1 MNSPSAP
8 DPYTTAAAQTQSNN
22 QTAQT
27 QQELNMV
34 NQSNPYG
41 SLTYS
46 QSGTNPDG
54 TPIYNATTTLSP
66 AQQQLLEQSEANQ
79 SAAGKVANQYVT
91 GGQGAFSGSGPDLSW
106 NGTATALQN
115 LTNAQLDPQWTQNS
129 NVEEAK
135 LAAQGLSPGQEG
147 YDSQM
152 NLFNQA
158 KNNAYQQADLGDYQ
172 QVVNNAQT
180 QWQDPLTAYSSLMGL
195 SQPTG
200 FTPMNTPT
208 TNVAGTNVSG
218 LVEQNYQQESQNAN
232 AQNGQLAGLA
242 GTALGAA
249 FGVPALGGA
258 LGGSM
263 GGLFGSSPSMG
274 GGNLLSGDAYGGS
287 ATNPLPGLTYA
298 DYA

>member
-8 DPYTTAAAQTQSNN
+8 DPYATAAAQTKSNLATS
-22 QTAQT
+22 QAT
-27 QQELNMV
+27 QEGNMV

-54 TPIYNATTTLSP
+54 TPIYNATTTLAP
-66 AQQQLLEQSEANQ
+66 AQQQLLDQSNANK
-79 SAAGKVANQYVT
+79 SAAGAVANQYAT
-91 GGQGAFSGSGPDLSW
+91 SGQGAFSGQGPDLSW

-115 LTNAQLDPQWTQNS
+115 LSHSQLDPQWTQNS
-129 NVEEAK
+129 NIQEAK

-172 QVVNNAQT
+172 TAVNNAQT
-180 QWQDPLTAYSSLMGL
+180 QWQNPLTAYSTLMGL
-195 SQPTG
+195 SQPTN
-200 FTPMNTPT
+200 FTATSTPT
-208 TNVAGTNVSG
+208 SNVAGTNVAG
-218 LVEQNYQQESQNAN
+218 LVEQNYQQQSANAN
-232 AQNGQLAGLA
+232 AMNGQLAGLA

-249 FGVPALGGA
+249 FGVPSV
-258 LGGSM
+258 GGSM
-263 GGLFGSSPSMG
+263 GGLFGSSPSYG
-274 GGNLLSGDAYGGS
+274 GGNAFSGDAYGGS
-287 ATNPLPGLTYA
+287 ASNPLPGLTYA
-298 DYA
+298 DYG

>member
-8 DPYTTAAAQTQSNN
+8 DPYATAAAQTTSNLA
-22 QTAQT
+22 TAKAT
-27 QQELNMV
+27 QEDNMV
-34 NQSNPYG
+34 NQTNPNG

-46 QSGTNPDG
+46 QTGTNPDG
-54 TPIYNATTTLSP
+54 TPQYTSTTTLSP
-66 AQQQLLEQSEANQ
+66 AQQQLLDQSNANK
-79 SAAGKVANQYVT
+79 SAAGATANTYAT
-91 GGQGAFSGSGPDLSW
+91 GGQGAFSGQGPDLSW

-115 LTNAQLDPQWTQNS
+115 LTNSQLDPQWTNNT

-135 LAAQGLSPGQEG
+135 LAAQGLSAGQEG

-152 NLFNQA
+152 ANFNQA

-172 QVVNNAQT
+172 TAVNNAQT
-180 QWQDPLTAYSSLMGL
+180 QWQDPLSAYTTLMGA

-200 FTPMNTPT
+200 FTPTSTPT

-218 LVEQNYQQESQNAN
+218 LVEQNYQQQSQNAN
-232 AQNGQLAGLA
+232 AQNGQIAGIA

-249 FGVPALGGA
+249 FGMPAVGGA
-258 LGGSM
+258 AGSAL

-287 ATNPLPGLTYA
+287 ASNPLPGLSYA